1 MTLFSDIFN
10 ISFKFSYESRH
21 RDKYKFNTN
30 KKPKYHSLGDK
41 EYFLQSVTGK
51 GGFPLFTIGNNYD
64 SRVDLLR
71 HKSWTKDVIY
81 LRCSQEHVKNCK
93 FFGKIHP
100 IDEVFHYVDNRRDIN
115 LAPNVIESKILENGH
130 KISKKNDAL
139 SCIPVKTSSTISNSL
154 VFLEKKITYC
164 SIGQLL

>member
-30 KKPKYHSLGDK
+30 KKPKYHYLGDK
-41 EYFLQSVTGK
+41 EYFLGSVTGK

-71 HKSWTKDVIY
+71 HTSWRKDVIY
-81 LRCSQEHVKNCK
+81 LRCSQEHVKNCQC
-93 FFGKIHP
+93 FGKIYP
-100 IDEVFHYVDNRRDIN
+100 IDKVFHYVDNRREI
-115 LAPNVIESKILENGH
+115 
-130 KISKKNDAL
+130 
-139 SCIPVKTSSTISNSL
+139 
-154 VFLEKKITYC
+154 Y
-164 SIGQLL
+164 